1 MAMSFWTAWRAG
13 AAQQRQLAEWRE
25 TGALDDGA
33 WTRAREIAGSW
44 PAPALWR
51 SFLDHLTLW
60 LAVGLLGAALICF
73 VAANWESLGRFARL
87 YGLQGV
93 LVLAALAAWKLGLRT
108 MAGQAAL
115 VLAGVVLGGL
125 LALIGQTYQTGA
137 DTWQL
142 FALWAALLLP
152 WTIAGA
158 GTGPAL
164 LWIIVANVALALWLG
179 ERFADGRIV
188 GLGLGAFNLAL
199 FALWRGPAQRLPEL
213 AGRIGPRLTALAT
226 IAALTPIALADIF
239 DDRIGWAGP
248 AWAIGTAAVAAIA
261 WRGARDLAVLALAA
275 LSVIVIVTGLLAR
288 VLFEHDSNAF
298 SFLLLA
304 FAVLGQVA
312 AATTLLRRLA
322 RQGAAA

>member
-25 TGALDDGA
+25 AGALDDGA
-33 WTRAREIAGSW
+33 WARARAIAGPW

-93 LVLAALAAWKLGLRT
+93 LVLAMLAAWTLGLRT

-199 FALWRGPAQRLPEL
+199 FALWRGPAQALPGL
-213 AGRIGPRLTALAT
+213 AGRVGPRLTALAT

-239 DDRIGWAGP
+239 DDRIGWGSL
-248 AWAIGTAAVAAIA
+248 AWAIGTAAVVAIA
-261 WRGARDLAVLALAA
+261 WRGARDLAVLALTA
-275 LSVIVIVTGLLAR
+275 LGVIVVVTGLLAR

-304 FAVLGQVA
+304 FAVLGQAA